1 MVMGKTLKKCANK
14 MSMVKRI
21 GPNLLLNATRCA
33 QVRRAVRVRLETEA
47 QLGAMLHF
55 RAAKPPLHACPMCFE
70 AFPSEHQCNVHRRAS
85 CVSLTPPM
93 PLLWRSVGKIVK
105 HMLIRGGHEDLL
117 VRGEAGGEKQELF
130 LPSEAPLL
138 SDLMGCGGAAS
149 NAFHALDVALAGK
162 MQSDESTL
170 QPRRRRGRHPGRD
183 TVASELASE
192 SGADGGVETKGGG
205 DDEWTVH
212 VDEASGYE
220 YRYNTR
226 TGETIWCEGEGEG
239 GAAGSKEDEGDA
251 ADGEE
256 KEGDDVAEPRRRYAW
271 MGDDEFGE
279 GDANYDLQ
287 ALFSSD
293 EEPTFG
299 DGDEDDEESASALAR
314 GKRKTEEAAA
324 VTAAAAVVA
333 AAEVVGVTEAVEV
346 VEADVATAAAE
357 EEVAPKEEEVAKD
370 VVEDVVEDV
379 GVKPA
384 EVAVEAAAEAAV
396 EAAAGVA
403 EAVAT
408 EAVAVGESPE
418 PNDAPAETAMMPPP
432 AIVTDGLAKDAK
444 DVKGHPWSL
453 DTGSSST
460 SIGTGVSE
468 ENPTTGGNVGVHSS
482 GRSNGPEEGE
492 GAWNDRPVVEAEP
505 DLLVEEER
513 RAEGVIESV
522 AEDECW
528 REVRRTTEMFGTEA
542 VDDLRRPGQLGAALQ
557 QKKQDMLRHL
567 DRHAGSPP
575 ATTTTT
581 TSTDKSGE
589 SALGG
594 DRRASAL
601 SSSSA
606 SSYTS
611 SEDPPST
618 ATTVGSL
625 PSGEGGGDGG
635 GGGNGGGNS
644 GGGGDA
650 GGSGGAHGGS
660 VERRSTEEEVM
671 EELRMAEEES
681 AAAQRRVERRST
693 EDTEEE
699 VMRELVEE
707 AEEERDGDDDDD
719 DDEND
724 EKVDIGAVI
733 ERRSTTEDAMRE
745 LAEEE
750 EEDEEENA
758 EEDAAAAAGR
768 GIERY
773 STIDDAIRELVE
785 EEVGAQKVTIGR
797 RTTFEEARE
806 EHKEE
811 EAFVVDIMEMGVEE
825 AVAREAL
832 RQTESIDAAIMWALD
847 RLESGAA
854 TAGDGDNGGD
864 GNSDSDGKT
873 PTSHPTTTMP
883 SPVAAAPKSLI
894 PNIRGRCTMGD
905 LKEDFKYN
913 ESMKEKIEEMSVEY
927 DGYRPIRGDGNCYYR
942 AVSFSFLERAMHAG
956 AGAEGDGLL
965 RTFIESVTQRDF
977 QGHAEAEASR
987 DYVVG
992 RLREWMADR
1001 RWSWETTVKGGGLV
1015 ASEEEAEKGAERGAE
1030 KGAEKELETELEK
1043 GAEKRANDESM
1054 DLGDKGREDISA
1066 ALQRSFVEDE
1076 GMDKGMVRV
1085 LRHATSSYIR
1095 EHRDDPMPSGMTYDM
1110 TVTLGMDFPSLDKY
1124 FDDMLEK
1131 MGEDAATV
1139 VHVALPLATG
1149 ITVRM
1154 EYLDRRA
1161 GVEQKAY
1168 DFPED
1173 DQPRHAFILIK
1184 PGHFDMLYAKAD
1196 DALPAAAPMAGAGG
1210 LEEYISPR
1218 CARGLLPDAILE
1230 DYELWQRDASTV
1242 MGYPRSKKG
1251 KAGSQVGG
1259 SGESLHIKLHRQA
1272 KGGDADGGQAGITE
1286 HTATVVRTT
1295 ENGDEELL
1303 LNVLGAA
1310 PGSALHRLG
1319 LLFSRLDNLSH
1330 ILVWSSSKPRS
1341 FAEAGLESKGGES
1354 NESKDAT
1361 PAAAAGVK
1369 EDVVISRVELPR
1381 LRLSFGVKAGPGGVP
1396 KLFSMDHDGLFVS
1409 MGGDKKQ
1416 EMYAAHTRGLPHALI
1431 MENSNEQLYLLVPNY
1446 VPRRVKVGECPFST
1460 DVVFDRSEEWRS
1472 SVKSRCYV
1480 YVRLIDTLLNDCLEP
1495 CRRSAR
1501 MMVLTT

>member
-1 MVMGKTLKKCANK
+1 LFFSFSLQLDTFDTGGINRDQFVAWFCGGAMVMGKTLKKCANK

-21 GPNLLLNATRCA
+21 GPNLLLNATRCD
-33 QVRRAVRVRLETEA
+33 QVRRAVKVRLETEA

-117 VRGEAGGEKQELF
+117 VRGEAGGKKQELF

-138 SDLMGCGGAAS
+138 PDLMGCGGAAS

-192 SGADGGVETKGGG
+192 SGADGSGETKGGG

-212 VDEASGYE
+212 VDEASGFE
-220 YRYNTR
+220 YRYNNR

-239 GAAGSKEDEGDA
+239 GAVGGKEDEEDA
-251 ADGEE
+251 EDGEN
-256 KEGDDVAEPRRRYAW
+256 EGDDVAEPRRRYAW
-271 MGDDEFGE
+271 MGDDDFGE
-279 GDANYDLQ
+279 GDTNYDLQ

-293 EEPTFG
+293 EEPTLG
-299 DGDEDDEESASALAR
+299 DEDEDDEESASARAR
-314 GKRKTEEAAA
+314 EKRKNEEAAA
-324 VTAAAAVVA
+324 VTAAAAVAAAAEVA
-333 AAEVVGVTEAVEV
+333 AVAEVVGVTEAVEV
-346 VEADVATAAAE
+346 VEADEATAAAE
-357 EEVAPKEEEVAKD
+357 EEVASKEEEVAND
-370 VVEDVVEDV
+370 VVEDLVEDVVEVV
-379 GVKPA
+379 GAKPA
-384 EVAVEAAAEAAV
+384 EAAVEVAAEAAV
-396 EAAAGVA
+396 EAEVVAA
-403 EAVAT
+403 
-408 EAVAVGESPE
+408 EAVAVGDSPE

-432 AIVTDGLAKDAK
+432 AIVTGGLAKDAN

-468 ENPTTGGNVGVHSS
+468 ENQTTGGDVGVHSS
-482 GRSNGPEEGE
+482 GRSDGLEEGE
-492 GAWNDRPVVEAEP
+492 GGWNDRTAVEAEP
-505 DLLVEEER
+505 GLLVEEER

-575 ATTTTT
+575 PTTTTTTTTT

-594 DRRASAL
+594 GRRASAL

-611 SEDPPST
+611 SEDPPSEDPPPT
-618 ATTVGSL
+618 ATTEGSP
-625 PSGEGGGDGG
+625 PSGEGGGGG
-635 GGGNGGGNS
+635 R
-644 GGGGDA
+644 GGGDGDGNSRGGRDA
-650 GGSGGAHGGS
+650 GSSGGAQEGS

-671 EELRMAEEES
+671 EELHMEEEES
-681 AAAQRRVERRST
+681 EATQRKIERRST

-707 AEEERDGDDDDD
+707 AEERDNDDNDNDDD
-719 DDEND
+719 ND
-724 EKVDIGAVI
+724 GKVNVI

-750 EEDEEENA
+750 EDAGRGIERRSTTEDAMRELAEE
-758 EEDAAAAAGR
+758 EEDAGRGIERRSTTEDAMRELAEEEEEEEEEDAGR
-768 GIERY
+768 GIERRSTTEDAMRELAEEEAASGIERY
-773 STIDDAIRELVE
+773 STIDDAIRRDQALVE
-785 EEVGAQKVTIGR
+785 EEVGARKVTIDR
-797 RTTFEEARE
+797 RGTFEEARE

-825 AVAREAL
+825 AVARKAL
-832 RQTESIDAAIMWALD
+832 RQTDSIDAAIMWALD
-847 RLESGAA
+847 RLESGA
-854 TAGDGDNGGD
+854 TSVGGGDNDGDNDGD
-864 GNSDSDGKT
+864 GNSDGDRKT
-873 PTSHPTTTMP
+873 PTSHPTTAMP
-883 SPVAAAPKSLI
+883 SPVAAVPKSFV

-927 DGYRPIRGDGNCYYR
+927 NGYRPIRGDGNCYYR

-965 RTFIESVTQRDF
+965 RTFIELVTQRDF

-987 DYVVG
+987 EYVVG

-1001 RWSWETTVKGGGLV
+1001 RWSWETTVKKGGGLV
-1015 ASEEEAEKGAERGAE
+1015 ASEAGAE
-1030 KGAEKELETELEK
+1030 KGAEQGGAEK
-1043 GAEKRANDESM
+1043 GAETREMEMELKKGVETGAEKGANDESM

-1110 TVTLGMDFPSLDKY
+1110 TVTLGMDFPSLEKY

-1184 PGHFDMLYAKAD
+1184 PGHFDMLYAKEKEEEGAEAVKEEAVKD
-1196 DALPAAAPMAGAGG
+1196 EAVKEGVEKAETKVAAAAEEVRRGRRGKRGKRRRERRRVTEG
-1210 LEEYISPR
+1210 LS
-1218 CARGLLPDAILE
+1218 
-1230 DYELWQRDASTV
+1230 
-1242 MGYPRSKKG
+1242 
-1251 KAGSQVGG
+1251 
-1259 SGESLHIKLHRQA
+1259 
-1272 KGGDADGGQAGITE
+1272 
-1286 HTATVVRTT
+1286 
-1295 ENGDEELL
+1295 
-1303 LNVLGAA
+1303 
-1310 PGSALHRLG
+1310 SALHWDGAKWRAFLPKEEEEMVRAAQETHAPG
-1319 LLFSRLDNLSH
+1319 
-1330 ILVWSSSKPRS
+1330 
-1341 FAEAGLESKGGES
+1341 
-1354 NESKDAT
+1354 AT
-1361 PAAAAGVK
+1361 TAIIAVAADTASGALAIGVAAAAAQIVLG
-1369 EDVVISRVELPR
+1369 
-1381 LRLSFGVKAGPGGVP
+1381 GPGG
-1396 KLFSMDHDGLFVS
+1396 
-1409 MGGDKKQ
+1409 
-1416 EMYAAHTRGLPHALI
+1416 E
-1431 MENSNEQLYLLVPNY
+1431 
-1446 VPRRVKVGECPFST
+1446 VG
-1460 DVVFDRSEEWRS
+1460 WRE
-1472 SVKSRCYV
+1472 R
-1480 YVRLIDTLLNDCLEP
+1480 E
-1495 CRRSAR
+1495 
-1501 MMVLTT
+1501 